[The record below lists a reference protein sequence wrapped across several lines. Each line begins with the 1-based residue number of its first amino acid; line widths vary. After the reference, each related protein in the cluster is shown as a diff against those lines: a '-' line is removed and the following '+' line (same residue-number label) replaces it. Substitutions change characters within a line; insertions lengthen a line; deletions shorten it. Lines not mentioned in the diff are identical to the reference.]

1 MLDNKTAHS
10 EKLEEGL
17 ARTAS
22 VYSACYL
29 LAKNITERGHQNQ
42 EILACPINFYSF

>member
-22 VYSACYL
+22 VVLVIYWPKTSPKEDTK
-29 LAKNITERGHQNQ
+29 AKK
-42 EILACPINFYSF
+42 F